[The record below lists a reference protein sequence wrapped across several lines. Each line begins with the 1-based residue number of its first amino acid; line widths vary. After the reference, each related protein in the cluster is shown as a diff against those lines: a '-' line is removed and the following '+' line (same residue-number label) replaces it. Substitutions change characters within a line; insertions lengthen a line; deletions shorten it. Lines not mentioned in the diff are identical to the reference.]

1 MGSSVKVSLAP
12 AYPAFTMK
20 PISKSS
26 APALVATALRE
37 EIANGSWED
46 RVPGARLLASRLG
59 VSPPTVSA
67 ALLKLVEEGVLEG
80 GGERRA
86 FRVAGKR
93 ASASA
98 KGAPVVEKRLLIL
111 VHEDLSQL
119 VDITRRVVEKLR
131 DRMSG
136 KGWRVDLQV
145 VDFLHVKHMQRTWD
159 RSIEVDAN
167 TSVIAIYGRP
177 PLAEWAVKRNVRM
190 LFLGGGTGGLPV
202 SIVAVRSSEMAAD
215 ALAKLTELGHSRIVI
230 PLCDRTE
237 VFKSAL
243 RDVTRKAIEAT
254 GHAYVRSYHNPESD
268 YIKADVTWRILESVF
283 SKETPTAF
291 VLLDWKELILTHC
304 FLARR
309 GLRVPED
316 VSLVLLN
323 DPAEGEWFHPRLV
336 RYRFPVRRIVTEMVR
351 WLESDSTEV
360 RTVSLSSDFVEGD
373 SIAAPKS

>member
-1 MGSSVKVSLAP
+1 
-12 AYPAFTMK
+12 MK
-20 PISKSS
+20 QIAKTS
-26 APALVATALRE
+26 AVDLVVGALRE
-37 EIANGSWED
+37 ECAAGKWDD
-46 RVPGARLLASRLG
+46 RLPGTRLLAGRLG

-86 FRVAGKR
+86 FRVAGKHLPG
-93 ASASA
+93 SS
-98 KGAPVVEKRLLIL
+98 KGVPAVGRRLLIL

-136 KGWRVDLQV
+136 KGWRVDLQI

-159 RSIEVDAN
+159 RTIEVDSN

-177 PLAEWAVKRNVRM
+177 PLAEWAVRRNVRM

-202 SIVAVRSSEMAAD
+202 SMVAVRSSEMAAD
-215 ALAKLTELGHSRIVI
+215 ALARLTGLGHSRIVL
-230 PLCDRTE
+230 PLCDRTDA
-237 VFKSAL
+237 FKTAI

-283 SKETPTAF
+283 AKKIPTAF
-291 VLLDWKELILTHC
+291 VLLDWKELITTHC
-304 FLARR
+304 FIARL

-316 VSLVLLN
+316 VSFILLN
-323 DPAEGEWFHPRLV
+323 DPAEGEWFHPSLV
-336 RYRFPVRRIVTEMVR
+336 RYRFPVRRIVTELVR
-351 WLESDSTEV
+351 WLEGDLMEV
-360 RTVSLSSDFVEGD
+360 RTVSLSSDFVEGA